1 MLTDENLKFKNTIE
15 ILMSELVTANQENEN
30 SKAGILI
37 FKKDNENLR
46 NLLKDSR
53 LCSENSIKEVGLK
66 SKEIVVIIFFYQ
78 KTQMD

>member
-53 LCSENSIKEVGLK
+53 LSSENSIKEVGLK